1 MAETICLD
9 KKFSTTRLI
18 TQDKPSLKHE
28 TEDQFDSVLF
38 LPESN
43 ERKSEGG
50 LRTKGYFKKSY
61 EDKPLISII
70 TVVFNG
76 EKHLEQTIQ
85 SVITQSYDNVEY
97 IIIDGGSTDGTL
109 EIVKKYEDQIDYWVS
124 EKDQGIYEAM
134 NKGLRLVS
142 GNLVGYINA
151 DDYYMSDI
159 LFDMAEVYQQEHKDV
174 IYGDVCYIDENR
186 QENIPAHSTGIKY
199 GFHPYSLKWIWVKM
213 LFAHP
218 ASFISL
224 RTYKKYGDYDRR
236 FKIAADYDLFIRLVQ
251 KGVTFYYYQKI
262 FSGFR
267 EGGISTTD
275 MKLLQQENF
284 EARKKNS
291 IVMAY
296 SIRFLLNI
304 LTQIKKLKKR
314 ISQ

>member
-9 KKFSTTRLI
+9 EKFSTTKMLI
-18 TQDKPSLKHE
+18 QEKPILEKKP
-28 TEDQFDSVLF
+28 TDQFDSVLF
-38 LPESN
+38 LPENS

-50 LRTKGYFKKSY
+50 LRTKGYFKRFF
-61 EDKPLISII
+61 ENKPLISII

-76 EKHLEQTIQ
+76 EKYLEQTIQ
-85 SVITQSYDNVEY
+85 SVITQNYDNVEY
-97 IIIDGGSTDGTL
+97 IIIDGGSIDGTL
-109 EIVKKYEDQIDYWVS
+109 EIIKNYEGQIDYWVS
-124 EKDQGIYEAM
+124 EKDQGIYDAM
-134 NKGLRLVS
+134 KKGLRLVS

-159 LFDMAEVYQQEHKDV
+159 LSDMAEVYQQEHKDV

-251 KGVTFYYYQKI
+251 KRATFYYYKKI

-275 MKLLQQENF
+275 MKRLQQENF

-296 SIRFLLNI
+296 SIRFLLNV

>member
-1 MAETICLD
+1 MDSLICLD
-9 KKFSTTRLI
+9 QNYSTTRRLTKEKPQI
-18 TQDKPSLKHE
+18 INADEDKFE
-28 TEDQFDSVLF
+28 TILF
-38 LPESN
+38 LPTGEG
-43 ERKSEGG
+43 RQGEGG
-50 LRTKGYFKKSY
+50 LRTKGYFKKSD
-61 EDKPLISII
+61 ENEPLISIV
-70 TVVFNG
+70 TVVYNG

-85 SVITQSYDNVEY
+85 SVINQNYDNVEY
-97 IIIDGGSTDGTL
+97 IIIDGGSTDGTI

-124 EKDQGIYEAM
+124 EKDQGIYDAM

-159 LFDMAEVYQQEHKDV
+159 LSDIAEVYQQEHKDV

-186 QENIPAHSTGIKY
+186 QENIPAHNLGIKY
-199 GFHPYSLKWIWVKM
+199 GLSPYSLKWIWVKM

-236 FKIAADYDLFIRLVQ
+236 FKIAADYDLFLRLVQ
-251 KGVTFYYYQKI
+251 KRVTFYYYKKI

-275 MKLLQQENF
+275 MKRLQQENF